1 MKVAIPVWN
10 DGVSPVFDVARRLRI
25 FDLADRTPRAETT
38 VTVRR
43 GRAAD
48 AVIELGVDLL
58 ICSGIAAGTRSM
70 LRLAGVDVLADICGP
85 PERIVAAYAGGNAA
99 LSEFRAPGPCTP
111 AGGRAA
117 AAGRGRRRKEV
128 QR

>member
-25 FDLADRTPRAETT
+25 FDLADRTPAAVTT
-38 VTVRR
+38 VAVRR
-43 GRAAD
+43 GGAAD
-48 AVIELGVDLL
+48 AVVELGVDLL

-85 PERIVAAYAGGNAA
+85 PESIVAAYAAGNAA
-99 LSEFRAPGPCTP
+99 LSQFHAPGPCTP

-117 AAGRGRRRKEV
+117 AVGRGRRRKEV